1 MAEIKKIEGLEDDE
15 VALTMGDMRRGKLLS
30 WVMGKVQDFEKA
42 RDNDGTE
49 EMQSRYYH
57 IWRGKYHEG
66 LKNRKSEIS
75 KLIHPATSAAIDMY
89 IGELESAT
97 IDNDYFTSIQD
108 NDEQEDVG
116 AIEKQLKTDLK
127 DPKAGVYDCM
137 SMLGLMGAIF
147 GEAVAEVYPYRKP
160 QLKIVRGP
168 DGRPLV
174 SRGKDKLLVRLDPVL
189 PTQFIFDTGA
199 STLEDSL
206 GLGYRKYVPMHTVI
220 EKQSQGTWRSDVKV
234 VPSQVSN
241 DMLLDADLGP
251 QADAEVVEII
261 KWNGKVPR
269 ALLEKNEDEEPVL
282 VDENNPEIQRQIQ
295 VDEEDLVEGM
305 VVIMNEGEVLMD
317 TLNPTLLGDRM
328 FIYHR
333 MERIPGTLRGRG
345 LAEKAHS
352 PQSALDANLR
362 AQMEA
367 TAKVVHPV
375 FGINRRLAGTRGFK
389 FKQAPGQVNVFNGD
403 PREAVA
409 RLDLGDV
416 SPSLFANTDKLE
428 QLVAQATA
436 TFDQSAV
443 NQSGAVAQT
452 GGANL
457 AVSSFLKKAK
467 KGIRNFN
474 EDVVIPFVNMA
485 ARMFIQLDP
494 DNYQPTDVT
503 FTAIGTMGA
512 MAREI
517 EQAHALNLMKTVPAD
532 SPGWWM
538 LFRAVM
544 VNSNFKDKEAMVQ
557 FADAMLEQ
565 SVQPKDNPLQE
576 AQIREI
582 ENKIE
587 NQTQDTRTN
596 RVRALAETARVA
608 LEMADSDVESA
619 KTMSEVILNLAKAEG
634 EEEGDQ
640 SSLYR
645 EAMAQLVTEAKSKV
659 NESGV
664 FPNEEIQIARA
675 TALEGATSDS
685 GV

>member
-1 MAEIKKIEGLEDDE
+1 MAEVKKIEGLEDDE
-15 VALTMGDMRRGKLLS
+15 LALTMGDMRREKLLS

-42 RDNDGTE
+42 RDSDGTE
-49 EMQSRYYH
+49 EMMSRFYH

-66 LKNRKSEIS
+66 LKNRKSEVS
-75 KLIHPATSAAIDMY
+75 KLIHPATSAAIDGY

-97 IDNDYFTSIQD
+97 IDNDYFTAIQD
-108 NDEQEDVG
+108 NDTDEDIAV
-116 AIEKQLKTDLK
+116 IEKQLRVDLK
-127 DPKAGVYDCM
+127 DPKAGIYDSL
-137 SMLGLMGAIF
+137 SMIGLMSAIF
-147 GEAVAEVYPYRKP
+147 GEAAAEVYTYRKP
-160 QLKIVRGP
+160 QLKIVQGP
-168 DGRPLV
+168 DGEPRV
-174 SRGKDKLLVRLDPVL
+174 SRGNDKLLLRLDPTL
-189 PTQFIFDTGA
+189 PTQFIYDVGA
-199 STLEDSL
+199 ASIEDSL
-206 GLGYRKYVPMHTVI
+206 GLGSRKYVPMHTVI
-220 EKQSQGTWRSDVKV
+220 EKQSQGVWRSDVKV

-241 DMLLDADLGP
+241 EMLLDSDLGP

-269 ALLEKNEDEEPVL
+269 ALIEKESDDEPVI
-282 VDENNPEIQRQIQ
+282 VDADNPEIQRQVE
-295 VDEEDLVEGM
+295 VDEEDLIEAM
-305 VVIMNEGEVLMD
+305 VVIMNEGEILMD
-317 TLNPTLLGDRM
+317 RPNPTLLQDRM

-333 MERIPGTLRGRG
+333 MERVPGTLRGRG

-352 PQSALDANLR
+352 AQSALDANLR

-375 FGINRRLAGTRGFK
+375 FGVNKLMAGSRGFR
-389 FKQAPGQVNVFNGD
+389 FKQRPGQVNEFNGD
-403 PREAVA
+403 PRAAVA

-416 SPSLFANTDKLE
+416 SPSLFTNTDKLE
-428 QLVAQATA
+428 QLVAQATS
-436 TFDQSAV
+436 TFDQSAN
-443 NQSGAVAQT
+443 NQTASISQN

-474 EDVVIPFVNMA
+474 EDVIIPFVNMA
-485 ARMFIQLDP
+485 ARIFMQLDP
-494 DNYQPTDVT
+494 EHYKPTDVT

-512 MAREI
+512 LAREI
-517 EQAHALNLMKTVPAD
+517 EQAHALNLMKTVPVE
-532 SPGWWM
+532 SPAWWM

-544 VNSNFKDKEAMVQ
+544 VNSNFKDKEAMVG
-557 FADAMLEQ
+557 FADVMLEQ
-565 SVQPKDNPLQE
+565 SVQPKEDPLQE

-587 NQTQDTRTN
+587 NQSQDTRTN

-608 LEMADSDVESA
+608 LEMANSDVEAA
-619 KTMSEVILNLAKAEG
+619 KMMSDAILNLAKAEG
-634 EEEGDQ
+634 EEEGNQ

-645 EAMAQLVTEAKSKV
+645 EAMAQLVTEAGAKI

-675 TALEGATSDS
+675 TALEGATGDS